1 MNEQVEAAGEQPN
14 GSVVTQAKSQRE
26 TMAELLDQF
35 ERPELKEGNVV
46 AGKVMEIH
54 DTGVMVDIG
63 HKSEGLVPL
72 EEFPDR
78 ESLKVGDE
86 VDVLLERYD
95 DEEDVPILS
104 IQKAIQK
111 KNWDRVTSI
120 CGEGGTV
127 TGTVKRRVKGGLI
140 VDIGVDA
147 FLPGSQVD
155 ISPVRNL
162 DDFVAR
168 TFGFK
173 IIKINHERKNI
184 VLSRRELLEEE
195 RRAKRRELLEDIQE
209 GQTRTGVVKNITDFG
224 AFIDLDGL
232 DGLLHITD
240 MSWGRVNH
248 PSEVVN
254 VGDLLQVLVLDVNR
268 DKERVSLGLK
278 QLKQNP
284 WESIERRYPVGGR
297 VHGKVVNLAPYG
309 AFVELEPGVEGLV
322 HVSELSW
329 TKRVAKP
336 SDVLSVGDEVEAV
349 VLSIDKGEQR
359 ISLGIRQTEENPWEA
374 AARNYPPGTK
384 ITGLVRNLTN
394 YGAFV
399 GIEEGLDGMIHVSDM
414 SWTRKINHPSEAVKK
429 GDEVEAIVLEIDVDN
444 QRVSLG
450 LKQLQ
455 GDPWEDI
462 EARYHLGD
470 VVMGKV
476 TKLTSFGAFVE
487 LEEGIDGLVHIS
499 QVSDE
504 RINKVKDVL
513 SIGQE
518 VTARVIRIDPRERR
532 IGLSIRAAQHP
543 EDEVSYG
550 DMQKMVV
557 EPGGEMVTLSEAF
570 DAAMARRDFD
580 DEDEEIEDD
589 EIGVAEESASP
600 EDGDVPVSEQ
610 AAEPAAVAE
619 SAAPEAAAEG
629 LEVAEPVSADE
640 APAPS
645 AEPPQEEERSEA
657 APEEPEAPET
667 PVDEEKKDEG

>member
-1 MNEQVEAAGEQPN
+1 MNEQAEAAAEQPN
-14 GSVVTQAKSQRE
+14 KSVVSQAKSQRE
-26 TMAELLDQF
+26 TMAELLAQF
-35 ERPELKEGNVV
+35 EKTGLTEGNVV
-46 AGKVMEIH
+46 TGTVMEIH

-78 ESLKVGDE
+78 ESLKIGDQI
-86 VDVLLERYD
+86 DVLLERFD

-104 IQKAIQK
+104 VQKAIQK
-111 KNWDRVTSI
+111 KNWERVTSI

-127 TGTVKRRVKGGLI
+127 TGTVRRRVKGGLI

-162 DDFVAR
+162 DDFVGR
-168 TFGFK
+168 TLGFK
-173 IIKINHERKNI
+173 IIKVNHDRKNI

-195 RRAKRRELLEDIQE
+195 RRAKRRELLEEIQQN
-209 GQTRTGVVKNITDFG
+209 QTRTGVVKNITDFG

-240 MSWGRVNH
+240 MSWGRVSH
-248 PSEVVN
+248 PSEIVS
-254 VGDLLQVLVLDVNR
+254 VGDVLQVLVLDVNR
-268 DKERVSLGLK
+268 EKERVSLGLK
-278 QLKQNP
+278 QLKPNP
-284 WESIERRYPVGGR
+284 WENIERRYPVGAR
-297 VHGKVVNLAPYG
+297 VFGKVVNLAPYG
-309 AFVELEPGVEGLV
+309 AFIELEPGVEGLV

-336 SDVLSVGDEVEAV
+336 SDVLSAGDEVEAV
-349 VLSIDKGEQR
+349 VLSIDQGEQR
-359 ISLGIRQTEENPWEA
+359 ISLGVRQTEENPWEA
-374 AARNYPPGTK
+374 AARNYPPGTRVK
-384 ITGLVRNLTN
+384 GQVRNLTN

-414 SWTRKINHPSEAVKK
+414 SWTRKINHPSEALNK
-429 GDEVEAIVLEIDVDN
+429 GDEVEAVVLEIDVEN

-462 EARYHLGD
+462 EARYHIND

-543 EDEVSYG
+543 EDQAAYG
-550 DMQKMVV
+550 DLQKMAV
-557 EPGGEMVTLSEAF
+557 EPGGEMVTLSDAF
-570 DAAMARRDFD
+570 DAAMARRDYEDEDSDDGEAPAD
-580 DEDEEIEDD
+580 DETGDAPKAEPPEEP
-589 EIGVAEESASP
+589 APP
-600 EDGDVPVSEQ
+600 EPVSETV
-610 AAEPAAVAE
+610 EPVAE
-619 SAAPEAAAEG
+619 ASAEEDAGTPQTPAEEENKAEG
-629 LEVAEPVSADE
+629 
-640 APAPS
+640 
-645 AEPPQEEERSEA
+645 
-657 APEEPEAPET
+657 
-667 PVDEEKKDEG
+667 

>member
-14 GSVVTQAKSQRE
+14 ENAAPRAKSQRE
-26 TMAELLDQF
+26 TMAELLDRF
-35 ERPELKEGNVV
+35 ENSELAEGNVV
-46 AGKVMEIH
+46 AGTVMEIH
-54 DTGVMVDIG
+54 DTGVLVDIG
-63 HKSEGLVPL
+63 HKSEGTVPL
-72 EEFPDR
+72 DEFPER
-78 ESLKVGDE
+78 ESLKVGDT

-104 IQKAIQK
+104 VQKAIQK
-111 KNWDRVTSI
+111 KNWERVTSI
-120 CGEGGTV
+120 NDEGGTV

-155 ISPVRNL
+155 LSPVKNL
-162 DDFVAR
+162 DDFVGR
-168 TFGFK
+168 TFEYK
-173 IIKINHERKNI
+173 IIKINHDRKNI

-195 RRAKRRELLEDIQE
+195 RRAKRRELLDEIQE
-209 GQTRTGVVKNITDFG
+209 GQTRTGIVKNITDFG

-248 PSEVVN
+248 PSEVVT
-254 VGDLLQVLVLDVNR
+254 VGDLIQVLVLDVNR

-278 QLKQNP
+278 QLKPNP
-284 WESIERRYPVGGR
+284 WENIERRYPIGAR

-374 AARNYPPGTK
+374 AARKYPPGTK
-384 ITGLVRNLTN
+384 IQGVVRNLTN

-429 GDEVEAIVLEIDVDN
+429 GDEVEAVVLEIDVDN
-444 QRVSLG
+444 QRISLG

-470 VVMGKV
+470 LVTGKV

-518 VTARVIRIDPRERR
+518 VTARVIRIDPKERR
-532 IGLSIRAAQHP
+532 IGLSIRAALHP
-543 EDEVSYG
+543 EDEAAYA
-550 DMQKMVV
+550 DIQKMVAD
-557 EPGGEMVTLSEAF
+557 PGGEMVTLSEAF
-570 DAAMARRDFD
+570 DAAIAMRDD
-580 DEDEEIEDD
+580 DEE
-589 EIGVAEESASP
+589 GAAQTEESPVEEPVP
-600 EDGDVPVSEQ
+600 EMPRE
-610 AAEPAAVAE
+610 
-619 SAAPEAAAEG
+619 PEAAETPVAEAAATEEPAPVADAKETPSPESG
-629 LEVAEPVSADE
+629 PAEEQQEEVASE
-640 APAPS
+640 PS
-645 AEPPQEEERSEA
+645 AETTDE
-657 APEEPEAPET
+657 
-667 PVDEEKKDEG
+667 EEKKEQG